1 MLVKSRTAL
10 RGSRTRSIGRV
21 EFGNCKRSIRTALKT
36 LRKGVLFA
44 IQERSCYQKNIDFTK
59 PHETYNLHMRI
70 ENSWKIGCKVEND
83 VGLKIYGFIL
93 TSIWK
98 LACRLLHCRVVRFIG
113 IVKYAGK
120 YFKRYDLTLCFF
132 KLFFLDSF
140 NLQSFKENWNCA
152 NLNRFLHITIKQS
165 FYYSLLDI

>member
-1 MLVKSRTAL
+1 MIVESGYDSSSGKEECNEFVLHGYTNLCRCWLSRELCVA
-10 RGSRTRSIGRV
+10 GSPTRSIGRV

-44 IQERSCYQKNIDFTK
+44 IQECSCYHKNIDFTK
-59 PHETYNLHMRI
+59 PHETYNFHMRI
-70 ENSWKIGCKVEND
+70 ENSWKIGCKGEND

-93 TSIWK
+93 TSMRK
-98 LACRLLHCRVVRFIG
+98 LACRLLHYGVIWFVG

-132 KLFFLDSF
+132 KLFFLD
-140 NLQSFKENWNCA
+140 
-152 NLNRFLHITIKQS
+152 
-165 FYYSLLDI
+165 